1 VSQFSNDFN
10 CLALCKSDKQASAR
24 QTALRR
30 LPARGALF
38 ATRTTGGS
46 CTMHFDTNKLRGKKI
61 AILAG
66 DGFEYAEL
74 AVPKAALKAAG
85 ADVDV
90 VSLHEGRIRGMNL
103 TEPTRTVPVDRLI
116 DDARVD
122 DYDGLLIV
130 GGFVGPDFVRQSEP
144 ARNFVRAFD
153 EAFKP
158 IASLCHGPWVL
169 ISAGRANG
177 RRLASWPGVR
187 DDIVNAGGIWRDE
200 PLVRDRNWVSSR
212 SPADLPVFVPAILE
226 LFAHGADA
234 PATEALADTS
244 TANESSPPPREPI
257 RAAVTAARHLPS
269 PTAAALAGA
278 AMALTVGAIAVRRM
292 LM

>member
-1 VSQFSNDFN
+1 MNN
-10 CLALCKSDKQASAR
+10 LKN
-24 QTALRR
+24 T
-30 LPARGALF
+30 
-38 ATRTTGGS
+38 
-46 CTMHFDTNKLRGKKI
+46 LRGKKV

-74 AVPKAALKAAG
+74 AVPAAALKAAG
-85 ADVDV
+85 ADVEV

-103 TEPTRTVPVDRLI
+103 TEPTRTVRVDRRV
-116 DDARVD
+116 DDASVD

-130 GGFVGPDFVRQSEP
+130 GGFVGPDFVRQDEQ
-144 ARNFVRAFD
+144 ARSFVRAFD
-153 EAFKP
+153 EASKP
-158 IASLCHGPWVL
+158 IATLCHGPWVL
-169 ISAGRANG
+169 ISAGCANG

-212 SPADLPVFVPAILE
+212 SPADLPVFVPAMIQ
-226 LFAHGADA
+226 LFAQGAEA
-234 PATEALADTS
+234 PATGALARAS
-244 TANESSPPPREPI
+244 TVDQSSPPRREPI

-278 AMALTVGAIAVRRM
+278 AIAVTVGALAVNR
-292 LM
+292 LLT